1 MNQATHSSTSKR
13 IFVAG
18 ASRSGTTLLQ
28 SLLASHPYIHTF
40 PETGAFLRILGMR
53 RRTPPSFLG
62 LSLGRE
68 RKALQRLAQSKHYS
82 LGHLKTC
89 LTLKGSMAQIVA
101 SLDCLAL
108 EQGKNIWVEKTPRH
122 FKYADILLRDVPA
135 SHFVHILRD
144 GRDVVASIYLRALRH
159 PGKFDKQMNL
169 EYGIRLWNEAVRKAY
184 ACKDLAGHST
194 LIYEDLTRDPETVL
208 RALCSKMG
216 IAFEPQMLQMAHG
229 SYFILGQETWKQGTS
244 TTVVSNTSKFDSVF
258 TETTRRWLENKLR
271 LDLYRELRQ
280 KTADRFGL
288 EILPETS

>member
-1 MNQATHSSTSKR
+1 MLQQHHTIRKR

-28 SLLASHPYIHTF
+28 SLLASHPSIHTF

-53 RRTPPSFLG
+53 RRTPLSLLG

-68 RKALQRLAQSKHYS
+68 KKALQRLAQSKYDS
-82 LGHLKTC
+82 SERPKTC
-89 LTLKGSMAQIVA
+89 LTLKASMARIVDT
-101 SLDCLAL
+101 LDHLTL
-108 EQGKNIWVEKTPRH
+108 KQGKNIWVEKTPRH
-122 FKYADILLRDVPA
+122 FKFADILLRHIPA

-144 GRDVVASIYLRALRH
+144 GRDVVASIYLRAIRH
-159 PGKFDKQMNL
+159 PDKFDKQMNL
-169 EYGIRLWNEAVRKAY
+169 EYGVRLWNEAVRKAF
-184 ACKDLAGHST
+184 AFKDLAGHST
-194 LIYEDLTRDPETVL
+194 LIYEDLTRDPETLL

-216 IAFEPQMLQMAHG
+216 IAFESQMLQMAHG

-258 TETTRRWLENKLR
+258 TEPTRRWLENKLR

-280 KTADRFGL
+280 ESAERFGL
-288 EILPETS
+288 EIPPETS